1 MTKSGGAVDIE
12 PGRYA
17 RHSLVDWFDQDQV
30 AAVRALVVGA
40 GAIGN
45 EVLKNLALLGVR
57 HMAIV
62 DLDHIAIHNLTRSV
76 LFRESDVGRSKA
88 EVAAE
93 RVRDLLPEAAPS
105 VLGGPVETSLYPS
118 LVKQHDVVFSCLDNF
133 EARLALDEMCQ
144 LARVNVVSGAIDAR
158 YASVESY
165 PYKAGLKCGCYSCN
179 LPAGAFQR
187 IAQRYSCG
195 WLRRVGLVE
204 RKVPTTIITSSLVAS
219 MMVSWGLR
227 LGRSEDGPTPTS
239 RRLLT
244 DTFTG
249 LGSASELLRSDAC
262 PSCSQVQNHVEMLA
276 WNESL
281 DLGTGAAARLLRG
294 RMPTEVVFSA
304 ECAAC
309 GFDASGSVR
318 PGSKVR
324 GHSTEARTCPS
335 CRGDSVVIHARDYA
349 TLAELVALRG
359 GRGPDVPYVL
369 VDIGRTT
376 FCLEIENE

>member
-1 MTKSGGAVDIE
+1 MDFE

-17 RHSLVDWFDQDQV
+17 RHRLVDWFDQDRV
-30 AAVRALVVGA
+30 GAIRALVVGA

-57 HMAIV
+57 NFTIV
-62 DLDHIAIHNLTRSV
+62 DLDRIEVHNLTRSV
-76 LFRESDVGRSKA
+76 LFRESDVGRSKS

-93 RVRDLLPEAAPS
+93 RVRDLLPEAATS
-105 VLGGPVETSLYPS
+105 VLEGPLEATINPS
-118 LVKQHDVVFSCLDNF
+118 RVKQHDIVFSCLDNF

-144 LARVNVVSGAIDAR
+144 LARVDLVSGAIDAR
-158 YASVESY
+158 FATVESY
-165 PYKAGLKCGCYSCN
+165 PYQADLQCGCYSCN
-179 LPAGAFQR
+179 LPSGAFQR

-219 MMVSWGLR
+219 MMISWGLR
-227 LGRSEDGPTPTS
+227 LSQSQDGRPPTS

-249 LGSASELLRSDAC
+249 LGSASDLLRNDAC
-262 PSCSQVQNHVEMLA
+262 PSCTQLQTRVEMLK
-276 WNESL
+276 WGGEL
-281 DLGTGAAARLLRG
+281 KLGADATARLLRV
-294 RMPTEVVFSA
+294 RMPTEIVFSA
-304 ECAAC
+304 ICAAC

-324 GHSTEARTCPS
+324 GHSTEARTCQS
-335 CRGDSVVIHARDYA
+335 CGGDSVVIDARDQA
-349 TLAELVALRG
+349 TLAEVVALRG
-359 GRGPDVPYVL
+359 GKGPEVPYVL
-369 VDIGRTT
+369 VDIGSTT

>member
-1 MTKSGGAVDIE
+1 MDFE

-17 RHSLVDWFDQDQV
+17 RHRLVNWFDQDEV

-57 HMAIV
+57 NLTII
-62 DLDHIAIHNLTRSV
+62 DLDHIEVHNLTRSV

-88 EVAAE
+88 EVAAG
-93 RVRDLLPEAAPS
+93 RVRDLLPEAATS
-105 VLGGPVETSLYPS
+105 VLEGSLQENLCPS
-118 LVKQHDVVFSCLDNF
+118 LVKQHDIVFSCLDNF

-144 LARVNVVSGAIDAR
+144 VARVNLVSGAIDAR
-158 YASVESY
+158 YATVESY
-165 PYKAGLKCGCYSCN
+165 PYKSSLQCGCYSCN
-179 LPAGAFQR
+179 LPGGAFQR
-187 IAQRYSCG
+187 VAQRYSCG

-227 LGRSEDGPTPTS
+227 LGRSADGRPPIA

-249 LGSASELLRSDAC
+249 LGSASDLLRSAAC
-262 PSCSQVQNHVEMLA
+262 PSCSQLQEHVEILV
-276 WNESL
+276 WDGPL
-281 DLGTGAAARLLRG
+281 DLGNATSARHLRARL
-294 RMPTEVVFSA
+294 PTEVVFSA
-304 ECAAC
+304 QCAAC
-309 GFDASGSVR
+309 KFDASSAVR

-324 GHSTEARTCPS
+324 AHSTEARTCPS
-335 CRGDSVVIHARDYA
+335 CQTDSVAIDARDSA
-349 TLAELVALRG
+349 TLAELVALRNSG
-359 GRGPDVPYVL
+359 HLDIPYVL
-369 VDIGRTT
+369 VDIGSTT
-376 FCLEIENE
+376 FCLEINE

>member
-1 MTKSGGAVDIE
+1 MDFE

-17 RHSLVDWFDQDQV
+17 RHRLVDWFDQDEV

-45 EVLKNLALLGVR
+45 EVLKNLSLLGVR
-57 HMAIV
+57 HVTIV
-62 DLDHIAIHNLTRSV
+62 DLDHIEVHNLTRSV

-93 RVRDLLPEAAPS
+93 RVRDLLPEAEVAI
-105 VLGGPVETSLYPS
+105 LEGPLETKLRPS

-144 LARVNVVSGAIDAR
+144 LARVNMVSGAIDAR

-165 PYKAGLKCGCYSCN
+165 PYKTVLQCGCYSCN

-227 LGRSEDGPTPTS
+227 VDRREDGQPTTP
-239 RRLLT
+239 RRLLS

-249 LGSASELLRSDAC
+249 LSSASEILRSDAC
-262 PSCSQVQNHVEMLA
+262 PSCSQLQKRVEMLV
-276 WNESL
+276 WDESL
-281 DLGTGAAARLLRG
+281 GIGSATAAQLLRA

-304 ECAAC
+304 ECTAC
-309 GFDASGSVR
+309 GFDASGSIQ

-324 GHSTEARTCPS
+324 GHSTEARICPS
-335 CRGDSVVIHARDYA
+335 CQGDSVVIDARDHA
-349 TLAELVALRG
+349 TLAELAVLRG

-369 VDIGRTT
+369 NIAT
-376 FCLEIENE
+376 

>member
-1 MTKSGGAVDIE
+1 MDFE
-12 PGRYA
+12 PDRYA
-17 RHSLVDWFDQDQV
+17 RHRLVDWFDQDDV

-57 HMAIV
+57 NLTII
-62 DLDHIAIHNLTRSV
+62 DLDHIEVHNLTRSV

-88 EVAAE
+88 EVAAA
-93 RVRDLLPEAAPS
+93 RVRDLLPEAATS
-105 VLGGPVETSLYPS
+105 VLEGSLQENLSPS

-133 EARLALDEMCQ
+133 EARLALDELCQ
-144 LARVNVVSGAIDAR
+144 LARVNQISGAIDAR
-158 YASVESY
+158 YATVESY
-165 PYKAGLKCGCYSCN
+165 PYKAGLQCGCYSCN
-179 LPAGAFQR
+179 LPEGAFQR

-219 MMVSWGLR
+219 MMVSWSLR
-227 LGRSEDGPTPTS
+227 LVRNEEGRLPIA

-249 LGSASELLRSDAC
+249 LGGASDLLRSAAC
-262 PSCSQVQNHVEMLA
+262 PSCSQLQEHVEILK
-276 WNESL
+276 WDGPL
-281 DLGTGAAARLLRG
+281 DLGDATAARHLRA
-294 RMPTEVVFSA
+294 RLPTEVIFSA
-304 ECAAC
+304 QCAAC

-324 GHSTEARTCPS
+324 THSTDARTCS
-335 CRGDSVVIHARDYA
+335 ACQTDSVVIDARDSA
-349 TLAELVALRG
+349 TLAELVALRSS
-359 GRGPDVPYVL
+359 GRLDVPYVL

-376 FCLEIENE
+376 FCLEITNE

>member
-1 MTKSGGAVDIE
+1 MDFE

-17 RHSLVDWFDQDQV
+17 RHRLVDWFDQDEV
-30 AAVRALVVGA
+30 GAVRALVVGA

-57 HMAIV
+57 HLTIV
-62 DLDHIAIHNLTRSV
+62 DLDHIEGHNLTRSV
-76 LFRESDVGRSKA
+76 LFRESDIGRSKA
-88 EVAAE
+88 DVASE
-93 RVRDLLPEAAPS
+93 RVRDLLPEAETS
-105 VLGGPVETSLYPS
+105 VLEGPLETCLNPS
-118 LVKQHDVVFSCLDNF
+118 LVKQHDIVFSCLDNF
-133 EARLALDEMCQ
+133 EARLSLDEMCQ
-144 LARVNVVSGAIDAR
+144 LARVNLVSGAIDAR
-158 YASVESY
+158 YATVESY
-165 PYKAGLKCGCYSCN
+165 PYTADLQCGCYSCN

-227 LGRSEDGPTPTS
+227 LGRSQDGRLPTS

-249 LGSASELLRSDAC
+249 LGSASDLLRNEAC
-262 PSCSQVQNHVEMLA
+262 PSCIQLQQRVEILT
-276 WNESL
+276 WGGSL
-281 DLGTGAAARLLRG
+281 DLGTAAAAQILLA

-304 ECAAC
+304 ECAEC
-309 GFDASGSVR
+309 GFDVSGSVR
-318 PGSKVR
+318 LGSKVR
-324 GHSTEARTCPS
+324 SHSTEARTCPS
-335 CRGDSVVIHARDYA
+335 CGSDSVVIDARDHA

-369 VDIGRTT
+369 VDIGSTT